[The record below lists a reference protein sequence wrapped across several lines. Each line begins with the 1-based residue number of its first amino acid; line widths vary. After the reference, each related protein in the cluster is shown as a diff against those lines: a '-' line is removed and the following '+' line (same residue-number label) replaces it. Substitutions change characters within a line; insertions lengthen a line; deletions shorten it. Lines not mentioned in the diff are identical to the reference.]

1 MRKLRCSSKRS
12 GGSVCERSLIHP
24 RTPNGAPTN
33 PSWMSADDSS
43 LIAAPLKLYK
53 WPSGSLFAEAGEQ
66 ILDPV
71 GHVRALGYPMFDSS
85 DVQAQLDFGAACN
98 GIEKA
103 HALEAGAALAL
114 AAVGHHYVIERG
126 LLAAASG
133 QTNRHHLDIPCNA

>member
-43 LIAAPLKLYK
+43 LIAALPQALQRPLR
-53 WPSGSLFAEAGEQ
+53 GLFAEAGEQ
-66 ILDPV
+66 ELDAV
-71 GHVRALGYPMFDSS
+71 GHVSAQLEPMFDSR
-85 DVQAQLDFGAACN
+85 DVQAQLDFGAARH
-98 GIEKA
+98 GIEQA
-103 HALEAGAALAL
+103 HALQACAALAFTT
-114 AAVGHHYVIERG
+114 VGHHHVIERG

-133 QTNRHHLDIPCNA
+133 QTNRHHL